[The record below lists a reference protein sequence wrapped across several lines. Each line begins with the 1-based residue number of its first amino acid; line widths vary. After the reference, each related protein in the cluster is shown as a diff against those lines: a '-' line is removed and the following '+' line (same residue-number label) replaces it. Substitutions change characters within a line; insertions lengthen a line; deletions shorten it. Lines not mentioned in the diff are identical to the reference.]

1 MKSSQHHRYRPTAH
15 ARHVFDSFG
24 GAQREGLCLS
34 SRRNMMKASM
44 AGVAGL
50 TLPGLL
56 QHRALANHF
65 HFRRPRGG

>member
-1 MKSSQHHRYRPTAH
+1 MQSSQDHRCRPTAH
-15 ARHVFDSFG
+15 ARHAFESFG
-24 GAQREGLCLS
+24 GTQREGLCLS

-56 QHRALANHF
+56 QHRALATSF
-65 HFRRPRGG
+65 ISVVR